1 MQTTSSLLLTHR
13 QGGKDL
19 LISRALL
26 TPAAVQSHLRVVII
40 ALEFL
45 RALGTENMIGTE
57 PIVTHP
63 TLHNLD
69 YLVAYTAVSIEGLS
83 HSREGDTLDLS
94 HLSHIVQ

>member
-1 MQTTSSLLLTHR
+1 MQTTSSLLFTHR
-13 QGGKDL
+13 LGRKDL
-19 LISRALL
+19 LIPRALL

-45 RALGTENMIGTE
+45 RALGTENVIGTE

-63 TLHNLD
+63 AFHNHD
-69 YLVAYTAVSIEGLS
+69 NLVAYTAVSIEGLS
-83 HSREGDTLDLS
+83 HSREGDILDFS